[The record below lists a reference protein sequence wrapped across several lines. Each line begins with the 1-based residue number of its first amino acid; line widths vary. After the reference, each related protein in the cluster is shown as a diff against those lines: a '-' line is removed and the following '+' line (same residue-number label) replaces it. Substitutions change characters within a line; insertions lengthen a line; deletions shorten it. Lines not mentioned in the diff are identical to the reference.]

1 MRRIRDQLMVLVTVP
16 LIGLL
21 LLLAAIFWLQAQTQT
36 ATRATQRSDEVM
48 ARAGA
53 LLTMMLSAET
63 GARGFII
70 TGDPIFAEPF
80 NEATVAGPAAA
91 AQLSELVAD
100 NPEQHER
107 AAQMEKLVRQ
117 EITILRHG
125 TGYAFRGDL
134 GGASKA
140 VRLGN
145 GLRNMDFFRAENAA
159 FVDAERRVRDARLA
173 RLENSWLRMN
183 VLLIAAVVLG
193 VAFTAIMGF
202 IGLRRLVRR
211 IEVLDENVMRFAIGE
226 AIGDPVG
233 GDDEVAQ
240 LDASFRLMANQL
252 TQRQALLNDAL
263 DQATEASR
271 LKSEFVATMSHE
283 IRTPMN
289 AVIGMTELLLETPMD
304 GEQRELATTVR
315 DSGQALLH
323 VINDIL
329 DFSKIEAGRLELEL
343 LDFDLVATI
352 DAIAATFTRQAA
364 AKHIELHAYVEP
376 SVPRHVVGD
385 AARLRQILTNLV
397 GNAIK
402 FTEKGRVLI
411 TATDTFADDDT
422 VEIKFAVEDTGIG
435 MTPDVRSRIFQPFR
449 QGESSTT
456 RRFGGTGL
464 GLSISRRLV
473 ELMDG
478 EIGVDSEATVGST
491 FWFTACFQ
499 RSTMAVS
506 ERTDLRGMRVLIVDD
521 DPVARDILSRYVFSW
536 GMRASLASTIEH
548 ALQLLREAVER
559 ADPYDIALVDYKLP
573 DGDGTELAR
582 TVRQDVRLRRLRLIL
597 VTAYEAE
604 NRARE
609 AIDAGFGV
617 YLAKPVRQ
625 SQLYNAVVEITE
637 VHEPAAA
644 PTTSVAKEAAIRGER
659 ILLVEDNPVN
669 QRLAVKQ
676 LEKLGFEP
684 ALAANGREAV
694 DAWAETPF
702 DLIFM
707 DVQMPEMDGFEATH
721 EIRRRE
727 NGSPRRVPIVAMTAN
742 ARPEDREECLA
753 AGMDDHLSKPVT
765 LADLRSILER
775 WLAASAV
782 KQA

>member
-21 LLLAAIFWLQAQTQT
+21 LLLAAIFWLQAQTQ
-36 ATRATQRSDEVM
+36 AASHATQRSDEVIT
-48 ARAGA
+48 RAGA
-53 LLTMMLSAET
+53 LAQMMLSAET

-91 AQLSELVAD
+91 AQLTELVAD
-100 NPEQHER
+100 NPDQYER
-107 AAQMEKLVRQ
+107 ALQMQKLVTQ
-117 EITILRHG
+117 EIVILRHG

-134 GGASKA
+134 TAATRA
-140 VRLGN
+140 VKLGN

-159 FVDAERRVRDARLA
+159 FIDAERRLRDQRVARLDA
-173 RLENSWLRMN
+173 SWLRMN
-183 VLLIAAVVLG
+183 VLLISAVVLG
-193 VAFTAIMGF
+193 LAFTGVMGY

-233 GDDEVAQ
+233 GDDEIAQ

-289 AVIGMTELLLETPMD
+289 AVIGMTELLLETPLD
-304 GEQRELATTVR
+304 PEQRELGTTVR

-343 LDFDLVATI
+343 LDFDLVSVVEAVVS
-352 DAIAATFTRQAA
+352 TFSRQAGV
-364 AKHIELHAYVEP
+364 KRIELHSYVE
-376 SVPRHVVGD
+376 SGVPRHVVGD

-402 FTEKGRVLI
+402 FTERGRILI
-411 TATDTFADDDT
+411 TATDVFQDDET
-422 VEIKFAVEDTGIG
+422 VEIKFSVEDTGIG
-435 MTPDVRSRIFQPFR
+435 MTPEVRARLFQPFR

-478 EIGVDSEATVGST
+478 EIGVESQPTVGST

-499 RSTMAVS
+499 RSTTAVS
-506 ERTDLRGMRVLIVDD
+506 ERTDLRGMRILVVDD
-521 DPVARDILSRYVFSW
+521 DLVSRDIMSRYLFSW
-536 GMRASLASTIEH
+536 GMRASLASSSEH
-548 ALQLLREAVER
+548 AMQLLQEAVER
-559 ADPYDIALVDYKLP
+559 SDPYDIAIVDYHLP
-573 DGDGTELAR
+573 DGNGLSLAHMIK
-582 TVRQDVRLRRLRLIL
+582 QDVRLRRLHLIL
-597 VTAYEAE
+597 ASAFEADG
-604 NRARE
+604 RAR
-609 AIDAGFGV
+609 DALAVGFDLCLV
-617 YLAKPVRQ
+617 KPIRQ
-625 SQLYNAVVEITE
+625 SQLYNAVLDLT
-637 VHEPAAA
+637 
-644 PTTSVAKEAAIRGER
+644 GER
-659 ILLVEDNPVN
+659 IAMVSVEPPAPRDAVRSERVLLVEDNPVN
-669 QRLAVKQ
+669 QRLAIKQ

-684 ALAANGREAV
+684 AVAANGREAV
-694 DAWAETPF
+694 DACAETPF

-727 NGSPRRVPIVAMTAN
+727 KNGSARHVPIVAMTAN
-742 ARPEDREECLA
+742 ARPEDREECLT

-765 LADLRSILER
+765 LADLRAVLDR
-775 WLAASAV
+775 WLAVDAV
-782 KQA
+782 KNV

>member
-1 MRRIRDQLMVLVTVP
+1 MVLVTVP
-16 LIGLL
+16 LVGLL
-21 LLLAAIFWLQAQTQT
+21 LLLAAIFWLQAQTQA

-48 ARAGA
+48 ARASS

-70 TGDPIFAEPF
+70 TRDPIFAEPF

-91 AQLSELVAD
+91 AQLAALVAD

-107 AAQMEKLVRQ
+107 ALQMQKLVNE
-117 EITILRHG
+117 EIRILRRG
-125 TGYAFRGDL
+125 TELAFRGDFS
-134 GGASKA
+134 GAA
-140 VRLGN
+140 QTMRLGS

-159 FVDAERRVRDARLA
+159 FVEAERRVRDARLA
-173 RLENSWLRMN
+173 RLEASWLRMN
-183 VLLIAAVVLG
+183 VLLISAVVLG
-193 VAFTAIMGF
+193 VAFTGIMGF

-211 IEVLDENVMRFAIGE
+211 IEILDENVMRFAIGE

-233 GDDEVAQ
+233 GDDEIAQ

-252 TQRQALLNDAL
+252 TQRQTLLNDAL

-289 AVIGMTELLLETPMD
+289 AVIGMTELLLETPLNP
-304 GEQRELATTVR
+304 EQRELAMTVR

-343 LDFDLVATI
+343 LDFDLISTVEAV
-352 DAIAATFTRQAA
+352 AATFSRQAA
-364 AKHIELHAYVEP
+364 AKQIELHTYVEP
-376 SVPRHVVGD
+376 GVPRHVVGD

-402 FTEKGRVLI
+402 FTERGRVLI
-411 TATDTFADDDT
+411 TVTDVFEDDET
-422 VEIKFAVEDTGIG
+422 VELKFTVEDTGIG
-435 MTPDVRSRIFQPFR
+435 MTSEVRERIFQPFR

-473 ELMDG
+473 ELMGG
-478 EIGVDSEATVGST
+478 EIGVDSEPGVGST

-499 RSTMAVS
+499 RSTTPVY
-506 ERTDLRGMRVLIVDD
+506 ERADLRGKRVLVVDD
-521 DPVARDILSRYVFSW
+521 DPIARDILSRYVFSW
-536 GMRASLASTIEH
+536 GMRASLANNYQQ
-548 ALQLLREAVER
+548 ALQLLQEAVER
-559 ADPYDIALVDYKLP
+559 GDPYDVVITDYRLP
-573 DGDGTELAR
+573 DGSGADLAHS
-582 TVRQDVRLRRLRLIL
+582 VRQDVRLRHLRMIL
-597 VTAYEAE
+597 VSAFDAE

-609 AIDAGFGV
+609 AVDAGFSK
-617 YLAKPVRQ
+617 YLIKPVRQ
-625 SQLYNAVVEITE
+625 SQLYDSFVEVLGAREQTE
-637 VHEPAAA
+637 PPPEQPAS
-644 PTTSVAKEAAIRGER
+644 PKTPLRPER

-707 DVQMPEMDGFEATH
+707 DVQMPEMDGFEATA

-727 NGSPRRVPIVAMTAN
+727 GLSGANRRVPIVAMTAN

-765 LADLRSILER
+765 LGDLRAVVDR
-775 WLAASAV
+775 WLSPAAL
-782 KQA
+782 QNG